1 MSRMNKRTICGG
13 ATGNGQC
20 RHGEALPAA
29 EKLSRHY
36 CQLLGLTPLNGIG
49 MGLTPLLTFV
59 FAFWGWLGAA
69 FMLSKA
75 DAHDTAGSD
84 IGTLL
89 NL

>member
-1 MSRMNKRTICGG
+1 
-13 ATGNGQC
+13 
-20 RHGEALPAA
+20 
-29 EKLSRHY
+29 
-36 CQLLGLTPLNGIG
+36 